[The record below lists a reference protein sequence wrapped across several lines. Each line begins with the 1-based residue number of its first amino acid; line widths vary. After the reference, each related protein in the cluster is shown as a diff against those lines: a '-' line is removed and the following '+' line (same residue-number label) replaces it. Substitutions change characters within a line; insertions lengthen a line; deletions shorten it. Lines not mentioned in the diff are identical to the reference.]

1 MNRYIVLSIS
11 SVSARLIVW
20 IYLMEIAIMWRN
32 EMMCLIKEE

>member
-20 IYLMEIAIMWRN
+20 IYLMEIVTMWRN